1 MRVGEISKFIL
12 TAEYAYGSQGCKGTG
27 MAPDILPGDSLIF
40 EIELLSTSPEDNSLT
55 VAELKLKNEKER
67 LEETKKLREA
77 KHKEA
82 QDKKAEKIRQQE
94 ERKAAQL
101 KKKDAKDRKG
111 RNKKKSSDD
120 VDIDSLDK
128 KSIKKMKPNDL
139 KNVLKKMGLSIQ
151 GNKKELIKRLEA
163 TLSK

>member
-12 TAEYAYGSQGCKGTG
+12 TAEYAYGSQGCKGKG
-27 MAPDILPGDSLIF
+27 MTPDILPGDSLIF
-40 EIELLSTSPEDNSLT
+40 EIELLSTSPEDNTLT
-55 VAELKLKNEKER
+55 AAELKLKNEKER
-67 LEETKKLREA
+67 LEETKRMREA

-82 QDKKAEKIRQQE
+82 QDKKAEKLRQQE

-101 KKKDAKDRKG
+101 KKKDAKDNKG
-111 RNKKKSSDD
+111 RNKKKLSGD

-163 TLSK
+163 ALPK